1 MSRVGKSPI
10 KIPSGVKV
18 DISGQEISVEGPKGK
33 LKQVIP
39 GEIKAD
45 ISENQVVFSVSRQS
59 KDSSALWG
67 LSRSLVNNMIVGV
80 SEGFV
85 KRLEIEGVG
94 YKATLSG
101 KDIVLN
107 IGFSH
112 PVAIKSPEG
121 IEFKVEKNAIII
133 SGIDKYSVGQIAA
146 KIRAK
151 KKPEP
156 YKGKGIR
163 YAGEV
168 VRRKAGKKAAT
179 AK

>member
-1 MSRVGKSPI
+1 MSRIGKSPI
-10 KIPSGVKV
+10 KILSGVKV
-18 DISGQEISVEGPKGK
+18 NISGQEISVEGPKGK

-39 GEIKAD
+39 DQIKAE
-45 ISENQVVFSVSRQS
+45 ISEDQIVFSIARES
-59 KDSSALWG
+59 KDSLALWG
-67 LSRSLVNNMIVGV
+67 LSRSLVNNMVKGV
-80 SEGFV
+80 LEGFE
-85 KRLEIEGVG
+85 KKLEIEGVG
-94 YKATLSG
+94 YKAVLSG
-101 KDIVLN
+101 KDLVLSL
-107 IGFSH
+107 GFSH
-112 PVAIKSPEG
+112 PVNIKAPEG
-121 IEFKVEKNAIII
+121 IDFKVEKNAIII

-168 VRRKAGKKAAT
+168 IRRKAGKKAAT

>member
-1 MSRVGKSPI
+1 MSRIGKSPI
-10 KIPSGVKV
+10 RIPSGVKA
-18 DISGQEISVEGPKGK
+18 DISGQEIFVEGPKGK
-33 LKQVIP
+33 LKQIIP
-39 GEIKAD
+39 TQIKAE
-45 ISENQVVFSVSRQS
+45 ISENQIVFSVAEES
-59 KDSSALWG
+59 KDSMALWG
-67 LSRSLVNNMIVGV
+67 LSRSLVNNMVKGV
-80 SEGFV
+80 SEGFE

-94 YKATLSG
+94 YKAALNG
-101 KDIVLN
+101 KDLVLSL
-107 IGFSH
+107 GFSH
-112 PVAIKSPEG
+112 PVNIKSPEG
-121 IEFKVEKNAIII
+121 IDFKVEKNAIII

>member
-1 MSRVGKSPI
+1 MSRIGKSPI

-18 DISGQEISVEGPKGK
+18 DILGQEISVEGPKGK
-33 LKQVIP
+33 LKQIIP

-45 ISENQVVFSVSRQS
+45 ILENQVVFSVARQS

-67 LSRSLVNNMIVGV
+67 LSRSLVNNMVIGV
-80 SEGFV
+80 SEGFA
-85 KRLEIEGVG
+85 KKLEIEGVG
-94 YKATLSG
+94 YKAALSG

-112 PVAIKSPEG
+112 PVTIKSPEG